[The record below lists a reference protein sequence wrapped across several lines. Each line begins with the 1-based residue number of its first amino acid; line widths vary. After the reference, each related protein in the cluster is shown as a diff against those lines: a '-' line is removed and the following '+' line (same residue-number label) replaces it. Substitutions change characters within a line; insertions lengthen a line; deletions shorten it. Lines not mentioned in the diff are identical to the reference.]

1 MPTISKGSVLKIDV
15 ATVLTAVSEVI
26 SIDHDGAENEVISID
41 HDGAENET
49 FKFTNLNTTG
59 AGHTYLSSG
68 YTEPGNVN
76 FELFFLPFNT
86 GHQQITDHLT
96 SPSTTVADQL
106 DGSITF
112 ADSLST
118 SMPFKIAGF
127 SFGVSIAMDDGVKA
141 SVGMKLAGLATYDS

>member
-26 SIDHDGAENEVISID
+26 SIDHDGAENE
-41 HDGAENET
+41 T
-49 FKFTNLNTTG
+49 FKFTTLSLVTS
-59 AGHTYLSSG
+59 GHKYMSTG

-96 SPSTTVADQL
+96 TPSVTEADQL

-141 SVGMKLAGLATYDS
+141 SVGMKLTGLPTYDS

>member
-26 SIDHDGAENEVISID
+26 SIDHDGAENE
-41 HDGAENET
+41 T
-49 FKFTNLNTTG
+49 FKFTTLDTSG
-59 AGHTYLSSG
+59 SGHTYLSSG

-76 FELFFLPFNT
+76 TELFFLPANA
-86 GHQQITDHLT
+86 GHQQVTDHLT
-96 SPSTTVADQL
+96 TPSTTAATQL

-112 ADSLST
+112 ADTAST

-141 SVGMKLAGLATYDS
+141 SVGMKLSGLPTYAT